1 MILSHSKKFIFF
13 AVPRTGTHSAREVL
27 RAHLEA
33 DDWEQQVLNGRQL
46 APIDAIAKIG
56 HGHISVREIRQL
68 LTTDIWETYY
78 KFAIVRNPFD
88 RFISVCSFL
97 NRGNDEFRSNPIGW
111 MKAALRRPKFKN
123 RVLVRPQLHQLVDA
137 NNKLGLDYIGRYE
150 DLQKSIDSIMSN
162 LGLPITH
169 LNKRNSSAHA
179 DYRNYYDEELQE
191 IVASY
196 YKGDLELFGYDFQ
209 TIS

>member
-1 MILSHSKKFIFF
+1 
-13 AVPRTGTHSAREVL
+13 
-27 RAHLEA
+27 
-33 DDWEQQVLNGRQL
+33 
-46 APIDAIAKIG
+46 
-56 HGHISVREIRQL
+56 
-68 LTTDIWETYY
+68 
-78 KFAIVRNPFD
+78 
-88 RFISVCSFL
+88 
-97 NRGNDEFRSNPIGW
+97 

-150 DLQKSIDSIMSN
+150 DLQESIDSIMSN

-191 IVASY
+191 IVAGY
-196 YKGDLELFGYDFQ
+196 YKGDLELFGYNFQ
-209 TIS
+209 KLS